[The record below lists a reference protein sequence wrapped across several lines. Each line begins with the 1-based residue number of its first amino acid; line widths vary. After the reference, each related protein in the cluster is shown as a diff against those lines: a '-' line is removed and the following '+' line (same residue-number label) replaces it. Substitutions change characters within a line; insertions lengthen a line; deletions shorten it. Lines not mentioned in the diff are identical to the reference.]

1 MLEMLLVDTK
11 ESDGDVLCLL
21 LPFAE
26 GVFGVLLPLF
36 LEDMVFFD
44 FVCAVIFRDFKVT
57 V

>member
-26 GVFGVLLPLF
+26 GVLLLPLF

-44 FVCAVIFRDFKVT
+44 FVCAVIFS
-57 V
+57 